1 MLFSI
6 HSSLLR
12 RMDSSSWCLTSWSA
26 KTNFW
31 FSALRS
37 EATFPCEKVPFL
49 TCSVKSMWLVKEGS
63 LPSTSPGE
71 WPRPEP
77 RPPTQGNIST
87 GHKTD
92 LVRCGKASS
101 AVGLP
106 RQVSQNPCLREAKN
120 PKTISVSRQ
129 RLRGPDPPPHPPA
142 GRVLRKGQ
150 GLGPSQGRLWPLVP
164 VPAAHPHDFP
174 RQGWAPSAS
183 SPAFMVVLSGPQV
196 RSCLT
201 APRCLPTENALSPRP
216 SP

>member
-1 MLFSI
+1 M
-6 HSSLLR
+6 
-12 RMDSSSWCLTSWSA
+12 SA
-26 KTNFW
+26 K
-31 FSALRS
+31 SIS
-37 EATFPCEKVPFL
+37 SPMEVPFL

-77 RPPTQGNIST
+77 RPPTQGNISA

-129 RLRGPDPPPHPPA
+129 RLRGPRPPPPPPPPQARSLGKPRALGLPKAVFGHWSRSQLLIPTTSHTRA
-142 GRVLRKGQ
+142 GPLPLLPPLSWRSWV
-150 GLGPSQGRLWPLVP
+150 GLGSVC
-164 VPAAHPHDFP
+164 
-174 RQGWAPSAS
+174 
-183 SPAFMVVLSGPQV
+183 
-196 RSCLT
+196 SCLT
-201 APRCLPTENALSPRP
+201 TPRCLPPENALSPRL